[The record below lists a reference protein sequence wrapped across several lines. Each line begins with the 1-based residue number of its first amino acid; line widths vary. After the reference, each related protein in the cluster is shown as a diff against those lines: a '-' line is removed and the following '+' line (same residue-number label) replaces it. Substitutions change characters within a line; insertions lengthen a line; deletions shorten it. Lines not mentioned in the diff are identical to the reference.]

1 VSFVFEDLSAT
12 DTVLIDLVEAGQY
25 WKNSAPATF
34 LRNCG
39 GKWTVIEAPKASA
52 LAEAR
57 DAACASATDTSSAC
71 VAAAHA
77 ASTAAVGQPGFFGEL
92 MTFNS
97 GNAYGLT
104 VRDGQSYV
112 SDYFYTESTDRVV
125 HLGPGKGLNPKGG
138 RVSMTGTKTSPNNA
152 ADWLHVDNWVGNFTI
167 LKSNIQVQSDQGTSS
182 LDLSASTA
190 PATSNILFLVSD
202 LCAPTKSSLQS
213 TASFAVPGGHFA
225 PPSESLKCIAVCAV
239 VTIGQQL

>member
-1 VSFVFEDLSAT
+1 
-12 DTVLIDLVEAGQY
+12 
-25 WKNSAPATF
+25 
-34 LRNCG
+34 
-39 GKWTVIEAPKASA
+39 
-52 LAEAR
+52 
-57 DAACASATDTSSAC
+57 
-71 VAAAHA
+71 
-77 ASTAAVGQPGFFGEL
+77 
-92 MTFNS
+92 
-97 GNAYGLT
+97 
-104 VRDGQSYV
+104 
-112 SDYFYTESTDRVV
+112 
-125 HLGPGKGLNPKGG
+125 
-138 RVSMTGTKTSPNNA
+138 MTGTKTSPNNA

-202 LCAPTKSSLQS
+202 LCALTTSSSQS